1 MHSIEKTCWATGA
14 GPKSASETSA
24 ASVDDK
30 MKSRKPVA
38 KPEDPAKAS
47 PTLAKKISGTSA
59 GWSVR
64 GSFTWK
70 TRLCNAT
77 HSDAQKLGENKV
89 LVGIDRLRIEDVAF
103 FCG

>member
-64 GSFTWK
+64 GSFTPENDDYVTLRTFWVHK
-70 TRLCNAT
+70 TEA
-77 HSDAQKLGENKV
+77 
-89 LVGIDRLRIEDVAF
+89 
-103 FCG
+103 